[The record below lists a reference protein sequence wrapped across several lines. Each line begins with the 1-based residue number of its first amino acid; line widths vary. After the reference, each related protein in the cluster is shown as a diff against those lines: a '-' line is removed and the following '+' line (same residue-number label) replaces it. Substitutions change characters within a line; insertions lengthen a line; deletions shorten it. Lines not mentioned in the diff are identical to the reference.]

1 MTSTDLLP
9 IAIIFGYIILILVI
23 AVIGSRKNKAV
34 VDFLLSNRSLGPVLL
49 AFSYTTTYFSS
60 AAFLGGGGMGFLLG
74 FQWSAFLFFFHVLFA
89 VLAWAL
95 IAPKIKQF
103 ADLSGS
109 MTISEFLGR
118 RYSSKALQLVS
129 ALVFIFFMEFYLIS
143 IFKGAGNIL
152 QVLLEIPY
160 SQALLIV
167 AVPAL
172 LYASIGGF
180 RGNVA
185 VSLLQGVLMISSA
198 LVLFGG
204 ILLRTGGWEGALSL
218 LNDVHLSG
226 WGYGISLLSFP
237 GPAPSAVSAAGATIP
252 YILSLTFAISFAQ
265 MTSPHMVVQFYSA
278 RDASVIRLGRAIA
291 PILIAVFAFAVFFA
305 GPLGWAVIYDPTAL
319 RQCLAN
325 PDLVMPSIA
334 VSVFGTG
341 FGSFL
346 LVSILAAA
354 MSTLAPICIMLSG
367 SLLRDVIS
375 AARPKAS
382 QSVLALRLATI
393 LFGVVPLLLALNPPD
408 VIVGIVGV
416 AFSAISSAFFAPLIG
431 GLYLKRSS
439 RLGAIASVISA
450 ALTCVIWQLFFY
462 SNSFVYPII
471 PGILVGALVYL
482 AFSVKVVRN
491 GSNVEPSLRV
501 A

>member
-9 IAIIFGYIILILVI
+9 IAVIFAYVTLILVI
-23 AVIGSRKNKAV
+23 AAIGGRKNKAV

-89 VLAWAL
+89 VLAWAI

-109 MTISEFLGR
+109 MTVSEFLGR
-118 RYSSKALQLVS
+118 RYSSRALQLVS

-198 LVLFGG
+198 LVLIGG
-204 ILLRTGGWEGALSL
+204 ILLRTGGWDAALSL
-218 LNDVHLSG
+218 LNEVRLSG
-226 WGYGISLLSFP
+226 WGNGISLLSFP

-278 RDASVIRLGRAIA
+278 RGASVIRLGRAIA
-291 PILIAVFAFAVFFA
+291 PILIAVFAFAVFFS
-305 GPLGWAVIYDPTAL
+305 GPFGWAVISDPAVL
-319 RQCLAN
+319 RQCLSN
-325 PDLVMPSIA
+325 PDLVVPSIA
-334 VSVFGTG
+334 VSIFGTG

-367 SLLRDVIS
+367 SLLRDVVS
-375 AARPKAS
+375 AASPKAS
-382 QSVLALRLATI
+382 ERVLALRLATI

-431 GLYLKRSS
+431 GLYLKRIS
-439 RLGAIASVISA
+439 RLGATASVISA
-450 ALTCVIWQLFFY
+450 ALTCVIWQLCFY

-471 PGILVGALVYL
+471 PGILVGTLVYL
-482 AFSVKVVRN
+482 AFSVKVIRN
-491 GSNVEPSLRV
+491 G
-501 A
+501 

>member
-1 MTSTDLLP
+1 MIGTELFPAAVLFFYTSAILL
-9 IAIIFGYIILILVI
+9 IAIVGR
-23 AVIGSRKNKAV
+23 SKNKAV
-34 VDFLLSNRSLGPVLL
+34 VDFLLSSKSLGPLLL

-103 ADLSGS
+103 TDLSNS
-109 MTISEFLGR
+109 MTVPEFLGT
-118 RYSSKALQLVS
+118 RYSSRTLQLIS
-129 ALVFIFFMEFYLIS
+129 ALIFIVFMEFYLIS

-152 QVLLEIPY
+152 QVVLGIPY
-160 SQALLIV
+160 PQALLVV

-198 LVLFGG
+198 IFLMGG
-204 ILLRTGGWEGALSL
+204 ILMRSGGWAGAISALEA
-218 LNDVHLSG
+218 VRLSG
-226 WGYGISLLSFP
+226 WGSDISLLSFP
-237 GPAPSAVSAAGATIP
+237 GPVPSAVSAAGAAIP

-278 RDASVIRLGRAIA
+278 RDASVLRMGRAIT
-291 PILIAVFAFAVFFA
+291 PVLIAVFAFAVFFA
-305 GPLGWAVIYDPTAL
+305 GPFGWAVISDPAVL
-319 RQCLAN
+319 RQCLGN
-325 PDLVMPSIA
+325 PDLVIPSMA
-334 VSVFGTG
+334 VSIFGTDL
-341 FGSFL
+341 GSLL
-346 LVSILAAA
+346 LVAVLAAA

-367 SLLRDVIS
+367 SLLRDVVS
-375 AARPKAS
+375 AATQKKS
-382 QSVLALRLATI
+382 EGTSVLRFATL
-393 LFGVVPLLLALNPPD
+393 LFGAVPLLLAVNPPD

-431 GLYLKRSS
+431 GLYLKRAS
-439 RLGAIASVISA
+439 RLGAIVSVVAAAS
-450 ALTCVIWQLFFY
+450 TCIIWQIYFY
-462 SNSFVYPII
+462 SSSFVYPVV
-471 PGILVGALVYL
+471 PGVLVGTLVYV
-482 AFSVKVVRN
+482 AFYVGSRVTRN
-491 GSNVEPSLRV
+491 G
-501 A
+501 

>member
-1 MTSTDLLP
+1 MPIVIIFAYLSIILL
-9 IAIIFGYIILILVI
+9 IAIFG
-23 AVIGSRKNKAV
+23 GRRNKAV

-74 FQWSAFLFFFHVLFA
+74 FQWSAFLFFFHILFA

-103 ADLSGS
+103 ADLSNS
-109 MTISEFLGR
+109 MTVSEFLGK
-118 RYSSKALQLVS
+118 RYASRALQLVS
-129 ALVFIFFMEFYLIS
+129 ALVLIVFMEFYLIS
-143 IFKGAGNIL
+143 IFKGAGNVL
-152 QVLLEIPY
+152 QVLLDIPY
-160 SQALLIV
+160 PQALLIV
-167 AVPAL
+167 AVPAF

-198 LVLFGG
+198 LALMGG
-204 ILLRTGGWEGALSL
+204 ILLRTGGWENALSVL
-218 LNDVHLSG
+218 EEVCLSG
-226 WGYGISLLSFP
+226 WGNGVSLLSFP
-237 GPAPSAVSAAGATIP
+237 GPAPSAVSAAGATLP

-265 MTSPHMVVQFYSA
+265 LTSPHMVVQFYSA
-278 RDASVIRLGRAIA
+278 RDASVLRVGRAIA
-291 PILIAVFAFAVFFA
+291 PILVAVFAFAVFFA
-305 GPLGWAVIYDPTAL
+305 GPFGWAVISDPAVL

-325 PDLVMPSIA
+325 PDLVIPSIA

-341 FGSFL
+341 FGSLL

-375 AARPKAS
+375 AARPNAS
-382 QSVLALRLATI
+382 QRVLPFRFATV
-393 LFGVVPLLLALNPPD
+393 LFGVIPLLLALNPPD
-408 VIVGIVGV
+408 LIVGIVGV

-431 GLYLKRSS
+431 GLYLRRAS
-439 RLGAIASVISA
+439 RLGATASVISA
-450 ALTCVIWQLFFY
+450 ALTCIIWQLYFY
-462 SNSFVYPII
+462 TASFVYPII
-471 PGILVGALVYL
+471 PGLLVGILVYL
-482 AFSVKVVRN
+482 TFNVKVTRN
-491 GSNVEPSLRV
+491 G
-501 A
+501 

>member
-1 MTSTDLLP
+1 MTSTELSP
-9 IAIIFGYIILILVI
+9 IAIIFAYILMTLLIAI
-23 AVIGSRKNKAV
+23 IGGRKNKAV

-74 FQWSAFLFFFHVLFA
+74 FQWSTFLFFFHILFA

-103 ADLSGS
+103 ADLSNS
-109 MTISEFLGR
+109 MTVSEFLGT
-118 RYSSKALQLVS
+118 RYSSRALQLVS
-129 ALVFIFFMEFYLIS
+129 ALVFIMFMEFYLIS

-160 SQALLIV
+160 YQALLIV

-198 LVLFGG
+198 LVLMGG
-204 ILLRTGGWEGALSL
+204 ILLRTGGWEDALSV
-218 LNDVHLSG
+218 LNAVRLSG
-226 WGYGISLLSFP
+226 WESGISLLTFP
-237 GPAPSAVSAAGATIP
+237 GPAPSAVSAAGATLP

-278 RDASVIRLGRAIA
+278 RDASVIRVGRAIT

-305 GPLGWAVIYDPTAL
+305 GPFGWAVISDPAAI

-334 VSVFGTG
+334 VSLFGSG
-341 FGSFL
+341 FGSLL
-346 LVSILAAA
+346 LVPILAAA

-382 QSVLALRLATI
+382 GRVFHLRFATV
-393 LFGVVPLLLALNPPD
+393 LFGAVPLMLALNPPD
-408 VIVGIVGV
+408 IIVGIVGV

-431 GLYLKRSS
+431 GLYLKRGS

-450 ALTCVIWQLFFY
+450 ALTCIIWQLYFY
-462 SNSFVYPII
+462 SSSFIYPII
-471 PGILVGALVYL
+471 PGLLVGILVYL
-482 AFSVKVVRN
+482 IFNAKVIRN
-491 GSNVEPSLRV
+491 G
-501 A
+501 